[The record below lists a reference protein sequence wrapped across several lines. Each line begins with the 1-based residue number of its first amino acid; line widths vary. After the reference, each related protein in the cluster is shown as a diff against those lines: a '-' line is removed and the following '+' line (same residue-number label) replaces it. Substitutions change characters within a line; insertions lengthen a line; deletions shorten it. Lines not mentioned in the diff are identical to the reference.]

1 MLCEVRL
8 LFDDNDIVGAVK
20 KCFWIFALVA
30 MTGGM
35 LNTVYGLT
43 KTYLSYPVSVSVS
56 VEREKQIVFP
66 AVTVCNMSPV
76 KKSVFDAHLS
86 GASKR
91 RKKRVAA
98 GLYTLTCAIYI
109 RLFVTNQNRAKI
121 QIDRQTVRHTDKT
134 PQLIPQHHN
143 NVHNIQQELSSS

>member
-1 MLCEVRL
+1 VRL
-8 LFDDNDIVGAVK
+8 FYDDDDIVGAAK
-20 KCFWIFALVA
+20 KCFWIFALVV

-35 LNTVYGLT
+35 LNTVYALT

-76 KKSVFDAHLS
+76 KKSALDAAHLS
-86 GASKR
+86 GASKH

-98 GLYTLTCAIYI
+98 GVYTLTCAVYYYVARQLGGYI
-109 RLFVTNQNRAKI
+109 FLLYTENCVK
-121 QIDRQTVRHTDKT
+121 V
-134 PQLIPQHHN
+134 LGG
-143 NVHNIQQELSSS
+143 